1 MKLFAFIFICVKS
14 CSLLFML
21 NGNPRPEQ
29 LNKASEFTGLMDN
42 MRYLYDD
49 KHVSETNIKAQEK
62 FLQHD
67 LLFKINGSKIDGSKI
82 LKTEFNNKS
91 LSDKYKNKN
100 VDLFGTNYYNQCYF
114 SADNMELND
123 GRLIEKTCMYGGVT
137 EHDGNQIDKNNLT
150 DNSHNILIKV
160 YENERNTLSFDIS
173 TNKKNITAQEIDYKV
188 RNYLLKHKN
197 LYEFNSSPYETGY
210 IKFIEGNSHSFW
222 YDMMPESGE
231 KFYPTKYLLIY
242 NDNKTVESKFIN
254 VEV

>member
-21 NGNPRPEQ
+21 NGNPKPEQ

-49 KHVSETNIKAQEK
+49 KHVSETNIKSQEK

-67 LLFKINGSKIDGSKI
+67 LLFKINGSKI

-114 SADNMELND
+114 SSDNMELND

-137 EHDGNQIDKNNLT
+137 EHDGNQIDKNN
-150 DNSHNILIKV
+150 
-160 YENERNTLSFDIS
+160 
-173 TNKKNITAQEIDYKV
+173 
-188 RNYLLKHKN
+188 
-197 LYEFNSSPYETGY
+197 
-210 IKFIEGNSHSFW
+210 
-222 YDMMPESGE
+222 
-231 KFYPTKYLLIY
+231 
-242 NDNKTVESKFIN
+242 
-254 VEV
+254 

>member
-21 NGNPRPEQ
+21 NGNPKPEQ

-49 KHVSETNIKAQEK
+49 KHVSETNIKSQEK

-67 LLFKINGSKIDGSKI
+67 LLFKINGSKI

-91 LSDKYKNKN
+91 LSDKYKNN
-100 VDLFGTNYYNQCYF
+100 
-114 SADNMELND
+114 S
-123 GRLIEKTCMYGGVT
+123 
-137 EHDGNQIDKNNLT
+137 T

-160 YENERNTLSFDIS
+160 YENERNSLSFDIP

-210 IKFIEGNSHSFW
+210 IKFIEGSGHSFW
-222 YDMMPESGE
+222 YDLMPESGK

-242 NDNKTVESKFIN
+242 NDNKTVESKSIN
-254 VEV
+254 VEVHLTKK

>member
-21 NGNPRPEQ
+21 NGNPKPEQ

-49 KHVSETNIKAQEK
+49 KHVSETNIKSQEK

-67 LLFKINGSKIDGSKI
+67 LLFKINGSKI

-114 SADNMELND
+114 
-123 GRLIEKTCMYGGVT
+123 
-137 EHDGNQIDKNNLT
+137 
-150 DNSHNILIKV
+150 
-160 YENERNTLSFDIS
+160 
-173 TNKKNITAQEIDYKV
+173 
-188 RNYLLKHKN
+188 
-197 LYEFNSSPYETGY
+197 
-210 IKFIEGNSHSFW
+210 
-222 YDMMPESGE
+222 
-231 KFYPTKYLLIY
+231 
-242 NDNKTVESKFIN
+242 
-254 VEV
+254 

>member
-21 NGNPRPEQ
+21 NGNPKPEQ

-49 KHVSETNIKAQEK
+49 KHVSETNIKSQEK

-67 LLFKINGSKIDGSKI
+67 LLFKINGSKI

-114 SADNMELND
+114 SSDNMELND

-137 EHDGNQIDKNNLT
+137 EHDGNQIDKNNST
-150 DNSHNILIKV
+150 DNSH
-160 YENERNTLSFDIS
+160 
-173 TNKKNITAQEIDYKV
+173 IDYKV

-210 IKFIEGNSHSFW
+210 IKFIEGSGHSFW
-222 YDMMPESGE
+222 YDLMPESGK

-242 NDNKTVESKFIN
+242 NDNKTVESKSIN
-254 VEV
+254 VEVHLTKK